1 MPGMLSRGV
10 REGFELNS
18 KEGSGIK
25 DRLEYLPAACGTW
38 DVRGHSL
45 VSL

>member
-1 MPGMLSRGV
+1 MPGNLSLGM

-18 KEGSGIK
+18 KEGSGIN
-25 DRLEYLPAACGTW
+25 DWMEYLPAACGTL
-38 DVRGHSL
+38 DVQGHSL